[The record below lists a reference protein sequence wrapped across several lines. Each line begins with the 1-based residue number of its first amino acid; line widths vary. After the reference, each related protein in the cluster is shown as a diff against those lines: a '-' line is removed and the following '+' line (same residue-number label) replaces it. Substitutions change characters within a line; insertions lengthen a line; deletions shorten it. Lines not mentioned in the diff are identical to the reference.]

1 MIDLYGFLVNGS
13 SRSRA
18 FQRSVATLIIWIA
31 LYITVSAVF
40 NGFLIRF
47 LNGIG
52 VDISAYAGYINISF
66 ALFFGYMIVR
76 SVANTI
82 YWSMRARYDHPQSAA
97 VRSIIQIVG
106 IGALLAGIAGGV
118 AGGAAGVAL
127 GGFIGI
133 VVGFASQ
140 QILGQAV
147 AGLFIL
153 IARPVRIGDE
163 VTIAGETGR
172 VEDITSLFIIIQKGD
187 GTVVL
192 IPNNMAI
199 GSKIYIIKRYESMKA

>member
-1 MIDLYGFLVNGS
+1 MNISPTSRRFRRSLVI
-13 SRSRA
+13 
-18 FQRSVATLIIWIA
+18 LITWIA
-31 LYITVSAVF
+31 LYIVVSATF
-40 NGFLIRF
+40 NGFLIPF
-47 LNGIG
+47 LMDIG
-52 VDISAYAGYINISF
+52 VDISVYTGYINIGF
-66 ALFFGYMIVR
+66 ALIFGYMIVR

-82 YWSMRARYDHPQSAA
+82 YWSMRVKYDHPQAA
-97 VRSIIQIVG
+97 AIRSMIQIVG
-106 IGALLAGIAGGV
+106 IGALLAGIAGGA

-163 VTIAGETGR
+163 VTIAGETGK
-172 VEDITSLFIIIQKGD
+172 VEDLTSLFIIIQKGD
-187 GTVVL
+187 GTTVL

-199 GSKIYIIKRYESMKA
+199 GSKIYIIKRYKSTKA

>member
-1 MIDLYGFLVNGS
+1 MNISPTSRRFRRSLVI
-13 SRSRA
+13 
-18 FQRSVATLIIWIA
+18 LITWIA
-31 LYITVSAVF
+31 LYIVVSATF
-40 NGFLIRF
+40 NGFLIPF
-47 LNGIG
+47 LIDIG
-52 VDISAYAGYINISF
+52 FDISVYTGYINIGF
-66 ALFFGYMIVR
+66 ALIFGYMIVR

-82 YWSMRARYDHPQSAA
+82 YWSMRVKYDHPQAA
-97 VRSIIQIVG
+97 AIRSMIQIVG
-106 IGALLAGIAGGV
+106 IGALLAGIAGGA

-163 VTIAGETGR
+163 VTIAGETGK
-172 VEDITSLFIIIQKGD
+172 VEDLTSLFIIIQKGD
-187 GTVVL
+187 GTTVL

-199 GSKIYIIKRYESMKA
+199 GSKIYIIKRYESTKA

>member
-1 MIDLYGFLVNGS
+1 MNISPTSRRFRRSLVI
-13 SRSRA
+13 
-18 FQRSVATLIIWIA
+18 LITWIA
-31 LYITVSAVF
+31 LYIVVSATF
-40 NGFLIRF
+40 NGFLIPF
-47 LNGIG
+47 LRDIG
-52 VDISAYAGYINISF
+52 VDISAYTGYINIGF
-66 ALFFGYMIVR
+66 ALIFGYMIVR

-82 YWSMRARYDHPQSAA
+82 YWSMRVKYDHPQAAA
-97 VRSIIQIVG
+97 VRSMIQIVG
-106 IGALLAGIAGGV
+106 IGALLAGIAGGA

-163 VTIAGETGR
+163 VTIAGETGK
-172 VEDITSLFIIIQKGD
+172 VEDLTSLFIIIQKGD
-187 GTVVL
+187 GTTVL

-199 GSKIYIIKRYESMKA
+199 GSKIFIIKRYESTKA

>member
-1 MIDLYGFLVNGS
+1 MNISPTSRRFRRSLVI
-13 SRSRA
+13 
-18 FQRSVATLIIWIA
+18 LITWIA
-31 LYITVSAVF
+31 LYIVVSATF
-40 NGFLIRF
+40 NGFLIPF
-47 LNGIG
+47 LMDIG
-52 VDISAYAGYINISF
+52 VDISAYTGYINIGF
-66 ALFFGYMIVR
+66 ALIFGYMIVR

-82 YWSMRARYDHPQSAA
+82 YWSMRVKYDHPQAAA
-97 VRSIIQIVG
+97 VRSMIQIVG
-106 IGALLAGIAGGV
+106 IGALLAGIAGG
-118 AGGAAGVAL
+118 ATGGAAGVAL

-163 VTIAGETGR
+163 VTIAGETGK
-172 VEDITSLFIIIQKGD
+172 VEDLTSLFIIIQKGD
-187 GTVVL
+187 GTTVL

-199 GSKIYIIKRYESMKA
+199 GSKIYIIKRYESTKA

>member
-1 MIDLYGFLVNGS
+1 MD
-13 SRSRA
+13 
-18 FQRSVATLIIWIA
+18 
-31 LYITVSAVF
+31 
-40 NGFLIRF
+40 
-47 LNGIG
+47 IG
-52 VDISAYAGYINISF
+52 VDISAYTGYINIGF
-66 ALFFGYMIVR
+66 ALIFGYMIVR

-82 YWSMRARYDHPQSAA
+82 YWSMRVKYDHPQAAA
-97 VRSIIQIVG
+97 VRSMIQIVG
-106 IGALLAGIAGGV
+106 IGALLAGIAGGA

-153 IARPVRIGDE
+153 IARPVRVGDE
-163 VTIAGETGR
+163 VTIAGETGK
-172 VEDITSLFIIIQKGD
+172 VEDLTSLFIIIQKGD
-187 GTVVL
+187 GTTVL

-199 GSKIYIIKRYESMKA
+199 GSKIYIIKRYESTKA

>member
-1 MIDLYGFLVNGS
+1 MV
-13 SRSRA
+13 
-18 FQRSVATLIIWIA
+18 TLIIWIA
-31 LYITVSAVF
+31 LYIVVSAIF
-40 NGFLIRF
+40 NEFLIHF
-47 LNGIG
+47 LSGTG
-52 VDISAYAGYINISF
+52 VDISGYAGYINISF
-66 ALFFGYMIVR
+66 ALFFGYMVVR
-76 SVANTI
+76 SIANTI
-82 YWSMRARYDHPQSAA
+82 YWSMRARYDHPQAAA
-97 VRSIIQIVG
+97 VRNMIKIVG
-106 IGALLAGIAGGV
+106 IGALLAGV
-118 AGGAAGVAL
+118 AGGTAGGTAGVAL

-172 VEDITSLFIIIQKGD
+172 VEDITSLFIIIQKSD

-192 IPNNMAI
+192 IPNNMAL
-199 GSKIYIIKRYESMKA
+199 GSKIYIIKRYESTKA

>member
-1 MIDLYGFLVNGS
+1 MNISPTSRRFRRSLVI
-13 SRSRA
+13 
-18 FQRSVATLIIWIA
+18 LITWIA
-31 LYITVSAVF
+31 LYIVVSATF
-40 NGFLIRF
+40 NGFLIPF
-47 LNGIG
+47 LMDIG
-52 VDISAYAGYINISF
+52 VDISAYTGYINIGF
-66 ALFFGYMIVR
+66 ALIFGYMIVR

-82 YWSMRARYDHPQSAA
+82 YWSMRVKYDHPQAAA
-97 VRSIIQIVG
+97 VRSMIQIVG
-106 IGALLAGIAGGV
+106 IGALLAGIAGGT

-153 IARPVRIGDE
+153 IARPVRVGDE
-163 VTIAGETGR
+163 VTIAGETGK

-187 GTVVL
+187 GTTVL

-199 GSKIYIIKRYESMKA
+199 GSKIYIIKRYESTKA

>member
-1 MIDLYGFLVNGS
+1 MGGF
-13 SRSRA
+13 R
-18 FQRSVATLIIWIA
+18 RSVVILIWIA
-31 LYITVSAVF
+31 LYIIVSAIF
-40 NGFLIRF
+40 NGFLIPF
-47 LNGIG
+47 FGNIG
-52 VDISAYAGYINISF
+52 VDISAYTEYINIGF
-66 ALFFGYMIVR
+66 ALIFGYMIVR

-82 YWSMRARYDHPQSAA
+82 YWSTRVRYDHPQAAA

-147 AGLFIL
+147 AGVFIL
-153 IARPVRIGDE
+153 IVRPVRVGDE
-163 VTIAGETGR
+163 VTKAGETGR
-172 VEDITSLFIIIQKGD
+172 IEDITSLFIIIQKSD

-192 IPNNMAI
+192 VPNNMAI
-199 GSKIYIIKRYESMKA
+199 GSKIYIIKRYESTKA

>member
-1 MIDLYGFLVNGS
+1 MNRESFGS
-13 SRSRA
+13 SFRRSL
-18 FQRSVATLIIWIA
+18 TILIAWIV
-31 LYITVSAVF
+31 LYIVVSAIF
-40 NGFLIRF
+40 NGFLIPLLMRYGF
-47 LNGIG
+47 
-52 VDISAYAGYINISF
+52 DISAYAGYVNVGF

-76 SVANTI
+76 SVASMI
-82 YWSMRARYDHPQSAA
+82 YWSMRARYDHPQAAA
-97 VRSIIQIVG
+97 VRSIIQLIGV
-106 IGALLAGIAGGV
+106 GALLAGIAGGV
-118 AGGAAGVAL
+118 AGGTAGVAL

-153 IARPVRIGDE
+153 IARPIRIGDE

-172 VEDITSLFIIIQKGD
+172 VEDITSLFIIIQRGD
-187 GTVVL
+187 GTSVL

-199 GSKIYIIKRYESMKA
+199 GSKIYIIRRYEATKA

>member
-1 MIDLYGFLVNGS
+1 MDRESFGS
-13 SRSRA
+13 SFRRSLA
-18 FQRSVATLIIWIA
+18 ILIAWVV
-31 LYITVSAVF
+31 LYIVVSAIF
-40 NGFLIRF
+40 NGFLIPF
-47 LNGIG
+47 LMRYGF
-52 VDISAYAGYINISF
+52 DISAYASYINVGF

-82 YWSMRARYDHPQSAA
+82 YWSMRARYDHPQAAA
-97 VRSIIQIVG
+97 VRSIIQLIGV
-106 IGALLAGIAGGV
+106 GALLAGIAGGV

-172 VEDITSLFIIIQKGD
+172 VEDITSLFIIVQKGD
-187 GTVVL
+187 GTTVL

-199 GSKIYIIKRYESMKA
+199 GSKIYIIKRYESAKA